1 MENYIPVITRS
12 GHPLSPCHPRR
23 AHSLVKQGKA
33 SYRHCRCIRC
43 ILLNRTNVPKVKN
56 RAKLH
61 LRINPGS
68 SNTAIAATRE
78 NPGGSRSVLLLID
91 IRHQGKAIKRRMVKR
106 SRNRRNRR
114 YRLRY
119 RAPRFNNR
127 TRQPDWLPPSVLSR
141 LQNTLT
147 WVRRITKLLPVTTV
161 HVEDQVSDP
170 QAIRNPEIRGKQY
183 QQGPVYRTN
192 LRAAALL
199 RHDNQCVY
207 CGRSGKRTR
216 LELDHVT
223 PKADGGTDRFDNLVA
238 SCVPCN
244 RDKDNRPLED
254 FLRRRPAK
262 LAEIRAKLGQDLGWA
277 AQVNIIL
284 PKLLEELRRN
294 GWVPA
299 RHSAAT
305 TAAGRI
311 NCHIEKSQH
320 NDAAVIG
327 CPARLDHLPT
337 NSITITA
344 TGRGNRQRIMPNRY
358 GTPRGRDFREY
369 SKLPRHIQKTT
380 PTPAHKKRQKRVG
393 GVATGDYIAFSHREK
408 GPVHGYGTISHQ
420 QVAITKPV
428 WQSTKAE
435 LARVVERHHGY
446 QVTYPPRN

>member
-1 MENYIPVITRS
+1 M
-12 GHPLSPCHPRR
+12 
-23 AHSLVKQGKA
+23 
-33 SYRHCRCIRC
+33 
-43 ILLNRTNVPKVKN
+43 
-56 RAKLH
+56 
-61 LRINPGS
+61 
-68 SNTAIAATRE
+68 
-78 NPGGSRSVLLLID
+78 
-91 IRHQGKAIKRRMVKR
+91 
-106 SRNRRNRR
+106 
-114 YRLRY
+114 
-119 RAPRFNNR
+119 
-127 TRQPDWLPPSVLSR
+127 
-141 LQNTLT
+141 
-147 WVRRITKLLPVTTV
+147 
-161 HVEDQVSDP
+161 
-170 QAIRNPEIRGKQY
+170 
-183 QQGPVYRTN
+183 
-192 LRAAALL
+192 
-199 RHDNQCVY
+199 
-207 CGRSGKRTR
+207 
-216 LELDHVT
+216 
-223 PKADGGTDRFDNLVA
+223 A

-284 PKLLEELRRN
+284 PRLLEELRRN